1 MTSVTSRNS
10 SAFYRYFQFCCNDLQ
25 KRTAITFSHP
35 KVLQELTERG
45 EWLKRLITVGEGG
58 GEAGPGEG
66 EWGRSL
72 PGLDLEKAVNPRL
85 ENLRKVGLLLCVCVC
100 VMPLGRSDTLV

>member
-35 KVLQELTERG
+35 KVLQELRERG

-58 GEAGPGEG
+58 PRGAPRGESEQGP
-66 EWGRSL
+66 L
-72 PGLDLEKAVNPRL
+72 PGLYLEKALN
-85 ENLRKVGLLLCVCVC
+85 
-100 VMPLGRSDTLV
+100 PLGE